1 MAYISKEGEKYSKE
15 GESKNKK
22 HWKPLLK
29 YRAVILISPDQD
41 LSDGT
46 DGLHEQVP
54 VLFCDCGVFGQDV
67 VQIPDRKE
75 RKLRITN

>member
-29 YRAVILISPDQD
+29 NGAVILISPNQD

-46 DGLHEQVP
+46 DGLH
-54 VLFCDCGVFGQDV
+54 
-67 VQIPDRKE
+67 
-75 RKLRITN
+75 